1 MKKYTLL
8 FLAIFFITCHSP
20 SQKTPEKVI
29 QNAQLQDKNVNNV
42 SSDLTEKLQ
51 KAFLELEND
60 PDMQTGFQGFS
71 LRDAQTNTIVF
82 EKNANKNFNIASN
95 LKLLT
100 TATALLVLGDD
111 FTFKTMLEYDGNI
124 NNGVLEGNIYI
135 KGGGDPTLGSYKM
148 NNTTNF
154 DDLLII
160 WANAIKTAG
169 IKEIKGQIIA
179 DTRLYDDNAI
189 PQGWIWGD
197 IGNYYGAPAY
207 ALNIADNS
215 YQINFTPATKIDEI
229 AQIASIF
236 PQIPNL
242 IFTNKMK
249 TATAGT
255 GDNGYIDGAPY
266 QYTRFLHGTIPQ
278 MPQGGTFS
286 IKGSIPDP
294 AYLCAQKLQEILKKQ
309 NINTSKDATCTR
321 LLMQISA
328 QKNTVI
334 SSETKKI
341 IHTQKSPTLKNIVS
355 WINLYSVNLY
365 AEGVFKAV
373 NLQLN
378 SQNNNQNNNQ
388 NNAENNTEKLFEFW
402 KNKKINLE
410 TAKIE
415 DGSGLSKDNG
425 ISPNLMTA
433 LLSQMQKETDKGNV
447 FDSFYKSLPIAGV
460 SGTLTS
466 VGKGTILA
474 GNLRA
479 KTGSLSNAI
488 AFSGYFKN
496 VQGKMMCFSLVAN
509 GFKGSYGKI
518 KPKLE
523 KIMLIMTE

>member
-8 FLAIFFITCHSP
+8 FLATFFFTCHSP
-20 SQKTPEKVI
+20 SQEVA
-29 QNAQLQDKNVNNV
+29 QNTTQKAQLQDKNIPNTSN
-42 SSDLTEKLQ
+42 EKLQ
-51 KAFLELEND
+51 KALLELEND
-60 PDMQTGFQGFS
+60 PEMQTGFQGFS
-71 LRDAQTNTIVF
+71 LREALTGNIIF
-82 EKNANKNFNIASN
+82 EKNANKNFNVASN

-111 FTFKTMLEYDGNI
+111 FTFKTTLEYDGNI

-148 NNTTNF
+148 PSVTNITNF

-160 WANAIKTAG
+160 WANAIKNAG

-215 YQINFTPATKIDEI
+215 YQINFTPANKIGEI
-229 AQIASIF
+229 AQISSIF
-236 PQIPNL
+236 PKIPDV
-242 IFTNKMK
+242 IFTNQMK
-249 TATAGT
+249 TAAAGT

-266 QYTRFLHGTIPQ
+266 QNTRFLHGTIPQ

-294 AYLCAQKLQEILKKQ
+294 AYLCAYKLHEILKKQ
-309 NINTSKDATCTR
+309 NINISKDATCSR
-321 LLMQISA
+321 LLMQ
-328 QKNTVI
+328 KNIII

-341 IHTQKSPTLKNIVS
+341 LHTQKSAMLKDIVA

-373 NLQLN
+373 NLHLN
-378 SQNNNQNNNQ
+378 NQNDNNQNNT
-388 NNAENNTEKLFEFW
+388 ENNTEKLLEFW
-402 KNKKINLE
+402 KTKKINLE

-433 LLSQMQKETDKGNV
+433 LLAQMQKENASILY
-447 FDSFYKSLPIAGV
+447 SFYKSLPIAGV
-460 SGTLTS
+460 SGTLVN
-466 VGKGTILA
+466 VGKNTILA

-496 VQGKMMCFSLVAN
+496 VQGKIMCFSLVAN
-509 GFKGSYGKI
+509 GFKGNYGKI

-523 KIMLIMTE
+523 KIMLIMAE

>member
-8 FLAIFFITCHSP
+8 FLATFFFTCHSP
-20 SQKTPEKVI
+20 SQEVI
-29 QNAQLQDKNVNNV
+29 QKTKIKGENAPNSFSNATN
-42 SSDLTEKLQ
+42 EKLQ
-51 KAFLELEND
+51 KALLELEND

-71 LRDAQTNTIVF
+71 LRETQTGNIIF
-82 EKNANKNFNIASN
+82 EKNANKNFNVASN

-111 FTFKTMLEYDGNI
+111 FTFKTTLEYDGKI
-124 NNGVLEGNIYI
+124 NNGILEGNIYI

-148 NNTTNF
+148 PSATNNVTNF

-160 WANAIKTAG
+160 WAKAIKTAG

-197 IGNYYGAPAY
+197 VGNYYGAPAY

-215 YQINFTPATKIDEI
+215 YQINFTPASKIGEI
-229 AQIASIF
+229 AQISGIF
-236 PQIPNL
+236 PQIPDI
-242 IFTNKMK
+242 IFTNQMK

-266 QYTRFLHGTIPQ
+266 QNTRFLHGTIPQ

-294 AYLCAQKLQEILKKQ
+294 AYLCAYKLHEILKKQ
-309 NINTSKDATCTR
+309 NINISKEATCSR
-321 LLMQISA
+321 LLTQILS
-328 QKNTVI
+328 QKNLSV

-341 IHTQKSPTLKNIVS
+341 LHIQKSPTLKDIVA

-373 NLQLN
+373 NLHLN
-378 SQNNNQNNNQ
+378 NQNDNNQNNT
-388 NNAENNTEKLFEFW
+388 ENNTEKLLEFW
-402 KNKKINLE
+402 KNKKISLE

-415 DGSGLSKDNG
+415 DGSGLSKDNS

-433 LLSQMQKETDKGNV
+433 LLAQMQKENASILY
-447 FDSFYKSLPIAGV
+447 SFYKSLPIAGV
-460 SGTLTS
+460 SGTLIN
-466 VGKGTILA
+466 VGKNTILA

-509 GFKGSYGKI
+509 GFKGNYGKI
-518 KPKLE
+518 RPKLE
-523 KIMLIMTE
+523 KIMLRMVE

>member
-8 FLAIFFITCHSP
+8 FLATFFFTCHSP
-20 SQKTPEKVI
+20 SQEAA
-29 QNAQLQDKNVNNV
+29 QNAKIKNENILNI
-42 SSDLTEKLQ
+42 SNEKLQ
-51 KAFLELEND
+51 KALLELEND

-71 LRDAQTNTIVF
+71 LREALTGNIIF
-82 EKNANKNFNIASN
+82 EKNANKNFNVASN

-111 FTFKTMLEYDGNI
+111 FTFKTTLEYDGNI

-215 YQINFTPATKIDEI
+215 YQINFIPASKIGEI
-229 AQIASIF
+229 AQISSIF
-236 PQIPNL
+236 PKISDI
-242 IFTNKMK
+242 IFTNQMK
-249 TATAGT
+249 TAATGT

-266 QYTRFLHGTIPQ
+266 QNTRFLHGTIPQ

-294 AYLCAQKLQEILKKQ
+294 AYLCAQKLHEILKKQ
-309 NINTSKDATCTR
+309 NINISKEATCTR
-321 LLMQISA
+321 LLTQISA
-328 QKNTVI
+328 QKNSSI

-341 IHTQKSPTLKNIVS
+341 SHTQKSATLKDIVA

-373 NLQLN
+373 NSQL
-378 SQNNNQNNNQ
+378 NNNQSYT
-388 NNAENNTEKLFEFW
+388 ENNTEKLLEFW
-402 KNKKINLE
+402 KNKNINLE

-433 LLSQMQKETDKGNV
+433 LLSQMQKEKV
-447 FDSFYKSLPIAGV
+447 SIFDGFYKSLPIAGV
-460 SGTLTS
+460 SGTLTN

-509 GFKGSYGKI
+509 GFKGNYGKI

-523 KIMLIMTE
+523 KIMLIMAE

>member
-8 FLAIFFITCHSP
+8 FLATFFFMCDSP
-20 SQKTPEKVI
+20 SQKITQKTP
-29 QNAQLQDKNVNNV
+29 QNAPLQDKNTNNPT
-42 SSDLTEKLQ
+42 SDFPTSDLTEKLQ
-51 KAFLELEND
+51 KAFQELEND
-60 PDMQTGFQGFS
+60 PDMQAGFQGFS
-71 LRDAQTNTIVF
+71 LREAQTNTIIF
-82 EKNANKNFNIASN
+82 EKNANKNFNVASN

-111 FTFKTMLEYDGNI
+111 FTFKTTLEYDGNI

-148 NNTTNF
+148 NNGSNNIPNF

-169 IKEIKGQIIA
+169 IREIKGQIIA
-179 DTRLYDDNAI
+179 DTRLYDDNAT

-215 YQINFTPATKIDEI
+215 YQINFTPASKIGEI

-236 PQIPNL
+236 PQISDIDFVNQ
-242 IFTNKMK
+242 MK
-249 TATAGT
+249 TAAAGT

-278 MPQGGTFS
+278 MPQTGTFS

-294 AYLCAQKLQEILKKQ
+294 AYLCAYKLHEILKKQ
-309 NINTSKDATCTR
+309 NINISKQATCSR
-321 LLMQISA
+321 LLA
-328 QKNTVI
+328 QKNTSI
-334 SSETKKI
+334 SSETKKNL
-341 IHTQKSPTLKNIVS
+341 HTQKSPTLKNIIS

-378 SQNNNQNNNQ
+378 GNQNGT
-388 NNAENNTEKLFEFW
+388 ESNTEKLFEFW
-402 KNKKINLE
+402 KSKKISLE

-415 DGSGLSKDNG
+415 DGSGLSKDNA
-425 ISPNLMTA
+425 ISPNLMTV
-433 LLSQMQKETDKGNV
+433 LLAQMQKETNV

-460 SGTLTS
+460 SGTLTN

-496 VQGKMMCFSLVAN
+496 IQGKMMCFSLVAN
-509 GFKGSYGKI
+509 GFRGNYGKI

-523 KIMLIMTE
+523 KIMLLMAE